1 MKASVEVVHVY
12 ANRTWIESDQFGGR
26 HVMVQSE
33 DPGSVPFCYASFHY
47 DYTYTSNA
55 RTFSDAESLA
65 KSLGAQEPIEH
76 RTRDFAESNAITQG
90 KQPLAWL
97 VTGGKVFID
106 SAHTELRYAEQAR
119 DRNTGSHIV
128 ALTAM

>member
-1 MKASVEVVHVY
+1 M
-12 ANRTWIESDQFGGR
+12 I
-26 HVMVQSE
+26 QSE
-33 DPGSVPFCYASFHY
+33 APDFAPFCYASFGY
-47 DYTYTSNA
+47 NYAYTDNA
-55 RTFSDAESLA
+55 TTLSAAESLA